1 MVKKSPTLLGKET
14 LIEQQKDCEQK
25 EEGNSSHHEGEYL
38 QKNELN
44 NGHTSE
50 KKSDKTANQHH
61 YSDNLNKSRFL
72 LLAVIT
78 YAHMGFV
85 DSFWCLTVSCISS
98 EPLTL

>member
-1 MVKKSPTLLGKET
+1 MVKKFPTLLGKET
-14 LIEQQKDCEQK
+14 LIEEQKDLEQK
-25 EEGNSSHHEGEYL
+25 EDSSSHREGEYS
-38 QKNELN
+38 QKNELLN

-72 LLAVIT
+72 LLAIIT

-85 DSFWCLTVSCISS
+85 DSF
-98 EPLTL
+98 